1 MTKIVYAVF
10 YALSLLPM
18 RVLYMI
24 ADVGYLLVY
33 HVVRYRRK
41 LVRRNL
47 STSFPEMSAEEIRRT
62 ERKFYQ
68 WFCDYFLEAVKLLSI
83 SDSELRK
90 RLTVV
95 NSEEV
100 EQYFSEGQDAAGILG
115 HYCNW
120 EWLSCVGI
128 NLPPERQI
136 GLIYHPLRN
145 KTFDNL
151 FKRIRSHEKNGC
163 PIPKNDTLRYV
174 VECRCKGVRNI
185 CGYISDQGPK
195 WTNIHLWLPF
205 LNHKETPVFTGGE
218 RIMRKMN
225 NAVFYVEMSR
235 PRRGY
240 YTATYHL
247 ITRNP
252 ADMPPDEITRRF
264 FQMLETTIRREPAY
278 YLWTHNRWKR
288 TREEFERRFDVVNG
302 KVMPKQDKE

>member
-136 GLIYHPLRN
+136 GLIYHPYATRHSTISSSASARMRRTAVRYLR
-145 KTFDNL
+145 
-151 FKRIRSHEKNGC
+151 
-163 PIPKNDTLRYV
+163 
-174 VECRCKGVRNI
+174 
-185 CGYISDQGPK
+185 
-195 WTNIHLWLPF
+195 
-205 LNHKETPVFTGGE
+205 
-218 RIMRKMN
+218 
-225 NAVFYVEMSR
+225 
-235 PRRGY
+235 
-240 YTATYHL
+240 
-247 ITRNP
+247 
-252 ADMPPDEITRRF
+252 
-264 FQMLETTIRREPAY
+264 TIRCVM
-278 YLWTHNRWKR
+278 LWNAAARACVTSADISATKDRSGQTSTFGCLSSIIRKR
-288 TREEFERRFDVVNG
+288 LCSPEASE
-302 KVMPKQDKE
+302 